1 MSIELRD
8 VTFRV
13 GAETHI
19 YETNLILEPGGFN
32 ILLGTTLS
40 GKTTLMRLMAG
51 LDKPTTGEIW
61 TKDGNVTGVPVQ
73 KRSVAMV
80 YQAFINY
87 PSFTV
92 YDNIA
97 SPLKVAGLSKSA
109 IKEKVHH
116 IGDLLKLTPMFNRL
130 PSELSGGQQQRT
142 ALARALVKGTELV
155 LLDEPLANLDYKL
168 REELRDELPRLF
180 ADTGATVVYATS
192 EPLEALM
199 LGGHTATLK
208 EGRVVQFGQTASIY
222 RKPATMESAEVFS
235 DPPINT
241 AVIKKKGEMAYLGET
256 VSWKVPEQLAS
267 LPDGDYKIGLRPH
280 HLSPEGKGVEVEG
293 IVRIDEISGSGSI
306 IRMNVDDNIWVC
318 ETRSI
323 HSYEFGEKARF
334 VFNADNCMYF
344 GADNQR
350 IEQHQSSSDQTDIS
364 ALLHKRCHKNK
375 R

>member
-1 MSIELRD
+1 MTIELRD

-19 YETNLILEPGGFN
+19 YRTSLALEAGGFN

-51 LDKPTTGEIW
+51 LEKPTTGKIRA
-61 TKDGNVTGVPVQ
+61 DGQDVTGVPVQ

-97 SPLKVAGLSKSA
+97 SPLKVAGLSRQE
-109 IKEKVHH
+109 IEERVHRFA
-116 IGDLLKLTPMFNRL
+116 DLLKLTPMLKRL
-130 PSELSGGQQQRT
+130 PNELSGGQQQRT
-142 ALARALVKGTELV
+142 ALARALVKGADLV

-180 ADTGATVVYATS
+180 ADMGSTVVYATS

-208 EGRVVQFGQTASIY
+208 EGRVIQFGETAEIY
-222 RKPATMESAEVFS
+222 RKPSTLECAEVFS
-235 DPPINT
+235 DPPVNIAT
-241 AVIKKKGEMAYLGET
+241 IRKQGTLARLGRD
-256 VSWKVPEQLAS
+256 VSWELPDRIAA
-267 LPDGDYKIGLRPH
+267 LPDGEYRIALRPH
-280 HLSPEGKGVEVEG
+280 HLKTEGEGVEVEG
-293 IVRIDEISGSGSI
+293 EVQISEISGSDSI
-306 IRMNVDDNIWVC
+306 IRVDIGGNSWVC
-318 ETRSI
+318 ETRGV
-323 HSYEFGEKARF
+323 HVYEFGQKASF
-334 VFNADNCMYF
+334 VFDARQCMYF
-344 GADNQR
+344 GGDGR
-350 IEQHQSSSDQTDIS
+350 LIE
-364 ALLHKRCHKNK
+364 L
-375 R
+375 

>member
-1 MSIELRD
+1 MTIELKKVR
-8 VTFRV
+8 FRV
-13 GAETHI
+13 GAATHV
-19 YETNLILEPGGFN
+19 YETNLTLEAGGFN

-51 LDKPTTGEIW
+51 LEKPTSGEVW
-61 TKDGNVTGVPVQ
+61 ANGENVTGVPVQ

-87 PSFTV
+87 PSFSV

-97 SPLKVAGLSKSA
+97 SPLKVAGLSRQEIDERVQRFA
-109 IKEKVHH
+109 EM
-116 IGDLLKLTPMFNRL
+116 LKLTPMLNRL

-142 ALARALVKGTELV
+142 ALARALVKGADLV

-208 EGRVVQFGQTASIY
+208 EGRVVQFGGTSEIY
-222 RKPATMESAEVFS
+222 RNPAVLECAQVFS

-241 AVIKKKGEMAYLGET
+241 AIIRKQGGVAHLGRAI
-256 VSWKVPEQLAS
+256 SWQLPNKIAA
-267 LPDGDYKIGLRPH
+267 LADGDYHIALRPH
-280 HLSPEGKGVEVEG
+280 HLRTEGKGVRVDG
-293 IVRIDEISGSGSI
+293 VVQIAEISGSDSI
-306 IRMNVDDNIWVC
+306 IRIRVGGNSWVC
-318 ETRSI
+318 EARGV
-323 HSYEFGEKARF
+323 HAYEFGEKASF
-334 VFNADNCMYF
+334 VFDARQCMYF
-344 GADNQR
+344 GADGRHLELQ
-350 IEQHQSSSDQTDIS
+350 
-364 ALLHKRCHKNK
+364 
-375 R
+375 